1 MGSGKGLGLFLRRLL
16 ILVSGWD
23 LVMRVYFAVFLLLFH
38 TSNYCI
44 AFFLDSLF
52 TVVSGVLCFFRF
64 SPTNTVFQMRS
75 SFASVWMVV

>member
-1 MGSGKGLGLFLRRLL
+1 MGSGKGLGLFLRGLL

-52 TVVSGVLCFFRF
+52 TVVSGVLCFFSLF
-64 SPTNTVFQMRS
+64 SDKYRLSNE
-75 SFASVWMVV
+75 VVVH

>member
-1 MGSGKGLGLFLRRLL
+1 MGSGKGLGLILRRLL

-44 AFFLDSLF
+44 AFFLTCRFRCPLLFVSLLSDEYHLSNE
-52 TVVSGVLCFFRF
+52 VVVH
-64 SPTNTVFQMRS
+64 
-75 SFASVWMVV
+75 